1 MKQNK
6 YSLRT
11 SQLGWQKATVF
22 CTRKPQT
29 TNNICILYFISKQGS
44 LNTKCKKQN
53 FTNSK
58 ESTVLYSGMKALT
71 AESILCSCH
80 TCVSLTR
87 CFLWINCLN
96 GTTRFL
102 SHVNNVFEIH
112 DNSGH
117 NTSKKIF
124 YSKKSS
130 DFYTRNVRL
139 QRRNTC
145 KMQLFCLPCLLLRWT
160 VLLFEV
166 ITVSVYFQY
175 CTMINNKK

>member
-124 YSKKSS
+124 YSKKIKWLLHKECSIAKKH
-130 DFYTRNVRL
+130 L
-139 QRRNTC
+139 QNAAFLLTLSFIEMNC
-145 KMQLFCLPCLLLRWT
+145 IVIWSYNCVCLFSIL
-160 VLLFEV
+160 
-166 ITVSVYFQY
+166 YY
-175 CTMINNKK
+175 D